1 MKKSPFAKLRSKQKT
16 QSKKKFIAEERG
28 RVVAARTSG
37 ELNRLNEH
45 AAGVDI
51 GGERHFVAVPP
62 GAAEHSASAVR
73 EFGVFTKDLYA
84 IADWL
89 RECGVETVAMESTG
103 VYWVPLYEV
112 LEERG
117 FKVKLVDARKV
128 KNVSGRKSDVL
139 DCQWLQQLESYGL
152 LQAAYRPAE
161 EIVVLRSYVR
171 QREMLVKSA
180 ATHIQHMQKALQQMN
195 LRLDNVVSD
204 LTGQTGQQIIKAILA
219 GERDVQ
225 KLSAL
230 RNYRCHAT
238 EGEIA
243 ASLLGN
249 YRQDHLFALKQAV
262 ELFETY
268 QQKIAECEAELE
280 TYLASLPHVTEEE
293 PPAGHSKPSTL
304 SFNVQS
310 HAYKLLGTD
319 LFRIRGLNAE
329 TVLRIVSEVG
339 VDLSAFPTEKHF
351 ASWLCLSPNRRESG
365 GRLLSSRTRP
375 SGNRAAA
382 AFRQAAVSVE
392 RSDTELGAYY
402 RRKRAQAGGAYA
414 VTATAH
420 KLARLFYSLVK
431 HGREYEEHSG
441 REYEAR
447 ERERVVAKLQKRAQ
461 AFGFALV
468 AQAA

>member
-16 QSKKKFIAEERG
+16 QNKKKFIAEERG

-37 ELNRLNEH
+37 ALNRLNEH

-103 VYWVPLYEV
+103 VYGVPLYEV

-117 FKVKLVDARKV
+117 FQVKLVDARKV

-238 EGEIA
+238 EAEIA

-249 YRQDHLFALKQAV
+249 YRQDHLFALRQAV

-268 QQKIAECEAELE
+268 QQKIAECETELE

-339 VDLSAFPTEKHF
+339 VDLRAFPTEKHF

-365 GRLLSSRTRP
+365 GRLLSSQTRP

-420 KLARLFYSLVK
+420 KLSRLYYSLVK

>member
-1 MKKSPFAKLRSKQKT
+1 MMEDFVERVLI
-16 QSKKKFIAEERG
+16 IALAPKPAPAPRQNLGTDVPRCLQIPER
-28 RVVAARTSG
+28 
-37 ELNRLNEH
+37 
-45 AAGVDI
+45 D
-51 GGERHFVAVPP
+51 P
-62 GAAEHSASAVR
+62 
-73 EFGVFTKDLYA
+73 
-84 IADWL
+84 
-89 RECGVETVAMESTG
+89 GVEIG
-103 VYWVPLYEV
+103 
-112 LEERG
+112 RG
-117 FKVKLVDARKV
+117 
-128 KNVSGRKSDVL
+128 
-139 DCQWLQQLESYGL
+139 
-152 LQAAYRPAE
+152 
-161 EIVVLRSYVR
+161 VLRS
-171 QREMLVKSA
+171 
-180 ATHIQHMQKALQQMN
+180 
-195 LRLDNVVSD
+195 
-204 LTGQTGQQIIKAILA
+204 
-219 GERDVQ
+219 
-225 KLSAL
+225 
-230 RNYRCHAT
+230 
-238 EGEIA
+238 
-243 ASLLGN
+243 
-249 YRQDHLFALKQAV
+249 
-262 ELFETY
+262 
-268 QQKIAECEAELE
+268 
-280 TYLASLPHVTEEE
+280 EEE

-420 KLARLFYSLVK
+420 KLSRLYYSLVK